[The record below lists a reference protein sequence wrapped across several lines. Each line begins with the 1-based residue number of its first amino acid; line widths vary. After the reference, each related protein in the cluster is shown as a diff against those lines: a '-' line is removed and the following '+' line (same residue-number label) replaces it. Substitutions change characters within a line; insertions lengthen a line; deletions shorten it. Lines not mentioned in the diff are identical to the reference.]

1 MATARTKRGETSAC
15 TSVSINVRIKRKLDA
30 LARVGR
36 RSRTATIEVLV
47 ESYLASYPSVRTLVE
62 TEMENRRS

>member
-36 RSRTATIEVLV
+36 RSRTATIEVLM